1 VTGIIAIQF
10 RDHDQ
15 EIAIDNLQYIDYSE
29 YMITTKPKK
38 ELKTMTTN
46 TVKRGRGKS
55 AKAANLQIDFLKL
68 AIDHFGDRSKFKN
81 PEMLAF
87 GRTQKQFKKGSWNWI
102 FAPKYRVG
110 RGEYQLPDLSA
121 FTTFTAIIAAASAGI
136 DGKGAWA
143 LVKKPVPK
151 ALKKPAPSPAKPLA
165 TAVETT
171 RASRQASAV
180 AHQRATED
188 EKIDKMTQKILMR
201 LSRK

>member
-1 VTGIIAIQF
+1 
-10 RDHDQ
+10 
-15 EIAIDNLQYIDYSE
+15 
-29 YMITTKPKK
+29 
-38 ELKTMTTN
+38 MTTN

-180 AHQRATED
+180 AHQRVTED
-188 EKIDKMTQKILMR
+188 EKMTQKILMR